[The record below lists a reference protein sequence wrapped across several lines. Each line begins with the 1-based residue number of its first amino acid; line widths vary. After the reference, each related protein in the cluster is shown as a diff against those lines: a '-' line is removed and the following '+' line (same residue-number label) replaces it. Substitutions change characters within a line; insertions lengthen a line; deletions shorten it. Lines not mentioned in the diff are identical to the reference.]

1 MRLARS
7 VVLVTCEVLLVMALF
22 LAPMSAF
29 ADTLSWS
36 IPPGVG
42 TYSWT
47 GGNAPLTGNG
57 IGVQSVQDTTSGAFF
72 TIFNGVLNF
81 TTGPGSGG
89 WSWGAGTP
97 GVDELNLTG
106 CIDNVTV
113 TGLCSAQGSPASP
126 LFTDDFTSATIFPV
140 GPNFDVSLGNIAGT
154 LNANLAQILRLSTAI
169 PTGVYNT
176 TLQIGGIYGSS
187 FSNALNLGGSINSDP
202 PALPEPGTLTLLG
215 MGLLALVGLPRRM
228 LISRRRAC

>member
-7 VVLVTCEVLLVMALF
+7 VVLVTCKVLLAMVLF

-36 IPPGVG
+36 IPSGVG

-57 IGVQSVQDTTSGAFF
+57 IGVQSVQDTTNGAFF
-72 TIFNGVLNF
+72 NIFNGVLNF
-81 TTGPGSGG
+81 TTGPSSGG
-89 WSWGAGTP
+89 WSWGP
-97 GVDELNLTG
+97 GQPGINELNLTG

-113 TGLCSAQGSPASP
+113 TGLCSAQGSPASA

-154 LNANLAQILRLSTAI
+154 LNASLAASFGLSTAI
-169 PTGVYNT
+169 PSGVYNT
-176 TLQIGGIYGSS
+176 TLQIGGIFGSS
-187 FSNALNLGGSINSDP
+187 FSNAPNLGGSINSDP
-202 PALPEPGTLTLLG
+202 VKALEPGTMSLLG
-215 MGLLALVGLPRRM
+215 AGLIALVGFRKKILTT
-228 LISRRRAC
+228 SV